1 MVWQDFFKE
10 EIKKDYYKQLMTFV
24 RKEYKIGVCHPD
36 YDKIWNAFILTPLE
50 KVKVVILG
58 QDPYHNYHQA
68 HGLAFSVLCKEL
80 PPSLKN
86 IYQEMEDDLQIKV
99 NQDGNLSYLSEQG
112 VLLLNTILTV
122 RHNQPLSHQNKG
134 WEILTDHVIELLN
147 QQDRPMVFVLWGSNA
162 KSKMKMLT
170 NPKHLVLT
178 SVHPSPL
185 SAYHGFF
192 GSKPFSKINQYL
204 VQNHLEP
211 IHWVKEK

>member
-1 MVWQDFFKE
+1 M
-10 EIKKDYYKQLMTFV
+10 
-24 RKEYKIGVCHPD
+24 
-36 YDKIWNAFILTPLE
+36 
-50 KVKVVILG
+50 
-58 QDPYHNYHQA
+58 
-68 HGLAFSVLCKEL
+68 
-80 PPSLKN
+80 
-86 IYQEMEDDLQIKV
+86 
-99 NQDGNLSYLSEQG
+99 
-112 VLLLNTILTV
+112 